1 MTELE
6 RQIQDAAQRYYSDGS
21 SPLTDEEFDA
31 LVDKLKL
38 EQPDSSLFVT
48 GWGYVPD
55 STAGSKHRHRYGT
68 AGSLAKCRTYSEL
81 NTQLKGQH
89 VDLSLKLDGISCVLY
104 YKDGVLIQALTRGDG
119 EIGIDITSKIRKI
132 ISFSTLHTP
141 FTGAIRGEILMSY
154 ENFHQ
159 FQAIHSDAKNP
170 RNSTAG
176 IINGKDTDADLKFLQ
191 LIVYTVVG
199 AAESQFHKT
208 SVVDMRNFL
217 SAAVGTN
224 NVVPHQSDVLLDE
237 TTFLTTMQRFRD
249 KWYGVYPADG
259 IVLTHHCM
267 NYSKCVEGN
276 VVSYTAQAFKFAAEQ
291 KLSKV
296 VSVEWAMT
304 KTRYAMPKIRVEPI
318 SLSGTTVQYCTGYNA
333 KYILDN
339 KIGPGAILKIQKRG
353 EIIPNVDEIV
363 HSTEA
368 SVITNCPECGHAL
381 SWSGVHLMCVNN
393 NCPNAVKQDTLIWME
408 NIAPTEGL
416 GDTLKLSMLN
426 TLVES
431 GELSDLSVETIMD
444 SSLKLSDTTISA
456 QKNLFAAMWRS
467 LHSCTVSMQKALLAL
482 NIPRLGGVT
491 SKKLASDVET
501 VWMLNQS
508 ALAGETKLQLPLLM
522 KLYTVVGQAD
532 AQAIEANLW
541 KFSRLQYL
549 RGRIGSSQIEFRGQ
563 VAITGKLSVRR
574 ADFEK
579 ELRSSGYSVG
589 ELSKSTLCLITDD
602 PNSSSS
608 KNLKASRL
616 NIPKL
621 SEAEFRAQYLR

>member
-38 EQPDSSLFVT
+38 KQPDSSLFVT
-48 GWGYVPD
+48 GWGYVPN
-55 STAGSKHRHRYGT
+55 SSGGKHKHRYGK
-68 AGSLAKCRTYSEL
+68 AGSLTKCRTYSEL

-119 EIGIDITSKIRKI
+119 EIGIDITQKIRKI
-132 ISFSTLHTP
+132 ISFSTLHIP

-154 ENFHQ
+154 ENFKQ
-159 FQAIHSDAKNP
+159 FQKIHPDAKNP

-176 IINGKDTDADLKFLQ
+176 IINGKDTDVDLKFLN
-191 LIVYTVVG
+191 LVVYTVVG
-199 AAESQFHKT
+199 ASESLLPET
-208 SVVDMRNFL
+208 SIADVRRFL
-217 SAAVGTN
+217 STAAGAD
-224 NVVPHQSDVLLDE
+224 NVVPYQSDVLLDE
-237 TTFLTTMQRFRD
+237 STFLTTMQQFRD

-259 IVLTHHCM
+259 IVLTYDHVRYNRCSEG
-267 NYSKCVEGN
+267 YS
-276 VVSYTAQAFKFAAEQ
+276 VVYAAQAFKFAAEQ
-291 KLSKV
+291 KTSEV
-296 VSVEWAMT
+296 ICVEWTMT
-304 KTRYAMPKIRVEPI
+304 KTRYAMPKIRVEPVT
-318 SLSGTTVQYCTGYNA
+318 LSGTTVQYCTGYNA

-339 KIGPGAILKIQKRG
+339 KIGPGTILIIQKRG
-353 EIIPNVDEIV
+353 EIIPNVDEVV
-363 HSTEA
+363 HHTEA
-368 SVITNCPECGHAL
+368 AMITCCPECRHEL
-381 SWSGVHLMCVNN
+381 IWQGVHLMCPNVK
-393 NCPNAVKQDTLIWME
+393 CPNAVRQDTLIWME
-408 NIAPTEGL
+408 CIAPTDGL
-416 GDTLKLSMLN
+416 GDTLKLSVLN
-426 TLVES
+426 TLIEAK
-431 GELSDLSVETIMD
+431 ELSDFSIESIMT
-444 SSLKLSDTTISA
+444 SELKLSDNTESA
-456 QKNLFAAMWRS
+456 QKNLFATMWRS

-482 NIPRLGGVT
+482 NIPRLGDVT

-549 RGRIGSSQIEFRGQ
+549 RDRIRSSQLEFRGQ

-608 KNLKASRL
+608 KNLKANKL
-616 NIPKL
+616 HIPKL